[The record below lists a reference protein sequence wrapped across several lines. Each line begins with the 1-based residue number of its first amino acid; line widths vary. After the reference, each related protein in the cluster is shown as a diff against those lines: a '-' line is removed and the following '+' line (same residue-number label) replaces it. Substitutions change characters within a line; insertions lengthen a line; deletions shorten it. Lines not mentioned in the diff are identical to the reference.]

1 MEDFFCTTPFI
12 TSKLEGTQLAKS
24 PKKKSVAV
32 YFWQYG
38 TYFECRIN
46 KNVKHGAYIIF
57 FCTTPRTKWEGTYL
71 AHLEQ
76 TPTVT
81 LVVTEDAGWW
91 RCYDEEELWRLY

>member
-32 YFWQYG
+32 YF
-38 TYFECRIN
+38 ECRIN
-46 KNVKHGAYIIF
+46 KNALLQTVFADFAHWVVKHGAYIIF

-81 LVVTEDAGWW
+81 LVVTEDAG
-91 RCYDEEELWRLY
+91 